1 MKKVYEHFTLQQEK
15 KMEETEKV
23 LKLSTQNISLDKEV
37 NGQMKVMNK
46 KTCIAVNMPKS
57 LKERVKII
65 KENMT
70 SSLVLNAPLFLEPS
84 QKSITSHIMLCKSAR
99 VLQKYGCLHK
109 DPVNAKWR
117 F

>member
-1 MKKVYEHFTLQQEK
+1 MSNFTLQQEK
-15 KMEETEKV
+15 KREETEKV
-23 LKLSTQNISLDKEV
+23 LKLSTQNFPFDKAVSEHMKIIKKQPYCEV
-37 NGQMKVMNK
+37 NKQ
-46 KTCIAVNMPKS
+46 KS
-57 LKERVKII
+57 IKERVKII

-70 SSLVLNAPLFLEPS
+70 KSLVLNAPLSLES
-84 QKSITSHIMLCKSAR
+84 RQKSITSDIMLCKSAR

>member
-1 MKKVYEHFTLQQEK
+1 MKKVYEHSTLQQEK

-23 LKLSTQNISLDKEV
+23 LKLSTQNISFDKAV
-37 NGQMKVMNK
+37 NGQMKVMKPYFDVNK
-46 KTCIAVNMPKS
+46 NKS
-57 LKERVKII
+57 LKERVKILQ
-65 KENMT
+65 ENMT
-70 SSLVLNAPLFLEPS
+70 NSLVSNALLFPES
-84 QKSITSHIMLCKSAR
+84 RQKSIMSDIMLCKSAR